1 MATETEQNKT
11 EEATPFKLKRGREKG
26 AVARSM
32 DLGFFSTVVAF
43 TIFAVVA
50 GQRVA
55 VAMAETMRRL
65 FHAANDGSRENLSS
79 LAPIAASFL
88 QPLALLG
95 ATIVVVVVF
104 FEIVQLR
111 GVVFSGHPLKP
122 DFSRLNPAQ
131 GLKRLF
137 SFRML
142 KETLKNVLKLAAYGI
157 AAYLVISDQFLVYR
171 RAISGAGDLTTVLAG
186 AGFRLLFVFA
196 LLALGF
202 AALDQVLVRGE
213 FSKQMRMS
221 RREVQ
226 REHREREGEPRLKQ
240 KRRQLHLQF
249 AKQARGLG
257 NLPGSD
263 MVVVNPEHYAVALRY
278 DASTMSAPTIMAK
291 GRNHFALYLRG
302 EAAKLSIAI
311 FEHPVLARALYRN
324 SDLNEEINPADYR
337 AVADLYLKL
346 ARKAPAHAKA

>member
-1 MATETEQNKT
+1 MAETEQNKT

-26 AVARSM
+26 AVARSI
-32 DLGFFSTVVAF
+32 DLGFFSTIIAF
-43 TIFAVVA
+43 TIFALVA
-50 GQRVA
+50 GERV
-55 VAMAETMRRL
+55 VLAMAETMRRL
-65 FHAANDGSRENLSS
+65 LHAASDGSPASLSS
-79 LAPIAASFL
+79 LAPIAASVL

-95 ATIVVVVVF
+95 ATIVIVVVF
-104 FEIVQLR
+104 FEIIQVR
-111 GVVFSGHPLKP
+111 GIVFSGHPLKP

-157 AAYLVISDQFLVYR
+157 GAYLVISDQFLVYR
-171 RAISGAGDLTTVLAG
+171 RAISGAGDLINVLAG
-186 AGFRLLFVFA
+186 AGFRLLFTFA
-196 LLALGF
+196 LLALGI

-213 FSKQMRMS
+213 FRTQMRMS

-226 REHREREGEPRLKQ
+226 REHREREGEPRQKQ
-240 KRRQLHLQF
+240 KRRQLHAQF

-257 NLPGSD
+257 QMRGSD
-263 MVVVNPEHYAVALRY
+263 MIVVNPEHYAVALRY
-278 DASTMSAPTIMAK
+278 EASTMSAPTVMAK
-291 GRNHFALYLRG
+291 GRNYFALYLRG

-311 FEHPVLARALYRN
+311 FEHPQLARSLYRN
-324 SDLNEEINPADYR
+324 SELNEEINPAEYR

>member
-1 MATETEQNKT
+1 MAETEQNKT
-11 EEATPFKLKRGREKG
+11 EEATPFKLKRWREKG
-26 AVARSM
+26 SVARSV

-43 TIFAVVA
+43 TIFALVA

-55 VAMAETMRRL
+55 AAMAETMRRL
-65 FHAANDGSRENLSS
+65 LRAASNGSPDDLSS
-79 LAPIAASFL
+79 LAPIAASVL

-111 GVVFSGHPLKP
+111 GIVFSGHPLRP

-137 SFRML
+137 SPRML
-142 KETLKNVLKLAAYGI
+142 KETLKNVLKFVAYGA

-171 RAISGAGDLTTVLAG
+171 RAIPNAVDLATVLA
-186 AGFRLLFVFA
+186 AASLRLLFTFA

-202 AALDQVLVRGE
+202 AVLDQVLARAE

-240 KRRQLHLQF
+240 KRRQLHAQF

-263 MVVVNPEHYAVALRY
+263 MVVVNPQHYAVALRY
-278 DASTMSAPTIMAK
+278 DASSMAAPTVMAK
-291 GRNHFALYLRG
+291 GRNHFALFLRG
-302 EAAKLSIAI
+302 EAANLSIAI
-311 FEHPVLARALYRN
+311 FEHPQLARSLYRN
-324 SDLNEEINPADYR
+324 SDLNEEIGPADYR
-337 AVADLYLKL
+337 GVADLYLKL
-346 ARKAPAHAKA
+346 ARKAAAHAEV